1 MRDCLGR
8 HAGPANVPCLHPHR
22 LGYINW
28 LWYGWGAMMINQYEG
43 SDVKIFGD
51 VGVLDYYS
59 LNGVSKW
66 AFLGYSSLTFV
77 FFFVV
82 CYMVSHPHLY
92 LSNKDVR
99 HPLVVGW
106 CTPLRCLDTGCST
119 QGAYAHECVGLFC
132 CRHWYSCDT
141 RSGDASY

>member
-1 MRDCLGR
+1 MLALHVRLAEVR
-8 HAGPANVPCLHPHR
+8 CLHPHR

-77 FFFVV
+77 FFFAV
-82 CYMVSHPHLY
+82 CYMVSHPLPVPDI
-92 LSNKDVR
+92 S
-99 HPLVVGW
+99 
-106 CTPLRCLDTGCST
+106 
-119 QGAYAHECVGLFC
+119 
-132 CRHWYSCDT
+132 
-141 RSGDASY
+141 